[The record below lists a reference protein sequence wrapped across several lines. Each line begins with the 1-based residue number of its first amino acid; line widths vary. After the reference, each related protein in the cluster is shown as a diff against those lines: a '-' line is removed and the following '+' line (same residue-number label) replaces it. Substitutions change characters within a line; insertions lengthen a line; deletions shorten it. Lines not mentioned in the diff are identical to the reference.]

1 MLKISRVNNVNGA
14 VTLKIEGRLV
24 GPWVAEL
31 CDACQSF
38 LAQFGT
44 VKLDLA
50 DLSYVDADGAIVL
63 TELKSRGV
71 LLENQSPLVDAQ
83 LTTPMSNYTAGFR
96 KTPSMRCAKQRK
108 PITDKGK

>member
-1 MLKISRVNNVNGA
+1 VLKISRASNANGA

-31 CDACQSF
+31 RDACQSV
-38 LAQFGT
+38 LAQFCS

-63 TELKSRGV
+63 TDLKSRGV

-83 LTTPMSNYTAGFR
+83 LTTPMSNYTDGFR
-96 KTPSMRCAKQRK
+96 KTPSMRGAKQRK
-108 PITDKGK
+108 PITDKAK